1 MGTGLDVILV
11 YTGNMPLY
19 TVFAFSDFSDSHGS
33 AFTWL
38 TVGPPA
44 REVAQGWHGVGR
56 AAPLSGKVRN
66 HVGGVGS

>member
-19 TVFAFSDFSDSHGS
+19 TVFAFSDFSDSHVS
-33 AFTWL
+33 AFRWL
-38 TVGPPA
+38 TVG
-44 REVAQGWHGVGR
+44 R
-56 AAPLSGKVRN
+56 AAHLSGKVRN